1 MSRIGKKP
9 IAVPSG
15 VKVDVSGQTVSV
27 TGPKGN
33 LSFTH
38 PNGVSVKVDGDQIQV
53 DRSSDVREHRAFH
66 GLTRALVNN
75 MVTGVTQGYT
85 QKMEVYGT
93 GYGCAVSGN
102 TLELTVGFSHT
113 VKLTIPQGLKVSV
126 EVPQARGDETPAKL
140 TIEGIDKQLVGQ
152 FARNVKD
159 ARQPEPYKGKG
170 IRYEGEQI
178 RRKAGKAFAGAG
190 G

>member
-15 VKVDVSGQTVSV
+15 VKVDVSGKTVNV
-27 TGPKGN
+27 TGPKGS

-38 PNGVSVKVDGDQIQV
+38 PNGVSVALDGGQVQV
-53 DRSSDVREHRAFH
+53 DRASNVREHRAFH

-75 MVTGVTQGYT
+75 MIIGVTQGYT

-93 GYGCAVSGN
+93 GYGCAVSGT
-102 TLELTVGFSHT
+102 TLELTVGYSHT
-113 VKLTIPQGLKVSV
+113 VKLPIPQGLKVTV
-126 EVPQARGDETPAKL
+126 DVAQARGDETPAKL

-152 FARNVKD
+152 FARNIKD
-159 ARQPEPYKGKG
+159 ARKPEPYKGKG
-170 IRYEGEQI
+170 VRYEGEQI